1 MLLKDFE
8 HFRHSFIF
16 LQKGPP
22 KKNWA
27 FISLHKLLGPWPGRV
42 KSYVPTLIE
51 SAFAWRILMNVF
63 YICAPDGFTPTA

>member
-22 KKNWA
+22 KK
-27 FISLHKLLGPWPGRV
+27 KLGLYQPSQAAGALAGPRE
-42 KSYVPTLIE
+42 I
-51 SAFAWRILMNVF
+51 
-63 YICAPDGFTPTA
+63 ICSDLDRERFRLADPYECLLYMCS